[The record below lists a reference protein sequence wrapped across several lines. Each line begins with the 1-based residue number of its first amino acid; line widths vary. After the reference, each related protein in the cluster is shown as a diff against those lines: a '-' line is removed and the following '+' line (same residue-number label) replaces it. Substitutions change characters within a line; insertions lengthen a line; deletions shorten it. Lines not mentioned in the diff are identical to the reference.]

1 MRREA
6 LAAILGLPGAAEAAA
21 RLRWLETRQSRP
33 RADRGHDLPGRAGT
47 AALAAA
53 RAGHRA
59 AQAARR
65 AAEAAGRRRQLR
77 EPEPEGSPPDHAERA
92 AARAREARLLADEAA
107 ERVSLSLI
115 HAAGA
120 LDRCAAR
127 CEDLSADA
135 DADAGRLLG
144 RQAQEYHQAAV
155 RYRELAARYGRL
167 ADGPR

>member
-1 MRREA
+1 M
-6 LAAILGLPGAAEAAA
+6 
-21 RLRWLETRQSRP
+21 
-33 RADRGHDLPGRAGT
+33 
-47 AALAAA
+47 
-53 RAGHRA
+53 
-59 AQAARR
+59 
-65 AAEAAGRRRQLR
+65 
-77 EPEPEGSPPDHAERA
+77 
-92 AARAREARLLADEAA
+92 LADEAA

-127 CEDLSADA
+127 CADLSADA
-135 DADAGRLLG
+135 DADADTGRLLD